1 MLKTFISLLFFIC
14 LICSILSVNKLSNAQ
29 QDPPQEV
36 KAEDDNAIKIQQ
48 ILVNVNVS
56 VIDEKTR
63 TIPDLKLENFELYC
77 GKVKQEINFFD
88 MGSKPIIMG
97 IVFDISGSMEPSKYH
112 IARIALRELMQGQR
126 EGDRY
131 FVVLFD
137 KFTSTP
143 ILNSKTKSIFTSD
156 PMTVTSAI
164 PEYPPKLSTSF
175 YDGVMLGL
183 DILGPEKDSRA
194 YNLLSDEDKA
204 IVDSTS
210 DKRKI
215 LVVISDGQDNSSRT
229 TENEVINSLREKEIN
244 IHTIT
249 ITDPQRGT
257 TYALQ
262 GEGIMQSLAKKS
274 GGINFI
280 PEAPHQIAEAC
291 SRIRKLISH
300 QYVLG
305 FYYSGP
311 YDGKFKKFDIK
322 LKPPKGSPKLT
333 AKYREGFVAP
343 LDDRAKSEKA
353 EKTQKSKDKKI
364 SDPPKK

>member
-14 LICSILSVNKLSNAQ
+14 LICSVLSVNKLSNAQ
-29 QDPPQEV
+29 QDPPQEQEV
-36 KAEDDNAIKIQQ
+36 KPEDATIKIQQ

-63 TIPDLKLENFELYC
+63 TVPNLKLENFELYC
-77 GKVKQEINFFD
+77 GKIKQEINFFD

-156 PMTVTSAI
+156 PINVTSAI

-183 DILGPEKDSRA
+183 DILGPEKESRA

-215 LVVISDGQDNSSRT
+215 LVVISDGQDNSSRS
-229 TENEVINSLREKEIN
+229 TEREITESLREKEIN

-280 PEAPHQIAEAC
+280 PEAPHQITEAC

-333 AKYREGFVAP
+333 AKYREGFIAP
-343 LDDRAKSEKA
+343 LEDKPKA
-353 EKTQKSKDKKI
+353 DKSKDKKV